1 MGDGFRTGSVK
12 KRIKVAT
19 IITRMAAGAG
29 GVALRGALSV
39 NPDEFEVVMVT
50 GGASVTG
57 ERAAQSASI
66 VTGADAV
73 KNAAQGDLLAQA
85 YDAGLSVARVASLV
99 PEIAPRKDRE
109 ALAALKTFLKEGN
122 FDVVHTHSAKGGAL
136 GRRAAAQ
143 VGVPQIVHTF
153 HGFPFHDFQPA
164 WRRAAYVAIERRLG
178 RDTNAFLAIGTG
190 VAAEAI
196 RRRIA
201 APDRVRTIPP
211 AIENMAVEY
220 GMAARGLARR
230 RLGLPTGL
238 QLVGTVGRI
247 DYQKAPEHW
256 VDALASI
263 KEQDVWGIWIGDGP
277 MRDQLIEHARKRGV
291 EKRLV
296 VLGHRDDV
304 RELLPA
310 FDVFAMASRY
320 EGLPCALL
328 EAIEARV
335 PVVATAVNAVPDVI
349 VPGET
354 GLLVPAGRPRLLGQA
369 VKYMLDNPDDAA
381 RMARGARERIGNRY
395 TPQALG
401 LVLDRIYRGS
411 NQ

>member
-1 MGDGFRTGSVK
+1 MGNGLGADPVS
-12 KRIKVAT
+12 KRIRVAT
-19 IITRMAAGAG
+19 IITRLAAGAG

-39 NPDEFEVVMVT
+39 NPDEFDVVMVT
-50 GGASVTG
+50 GGASMTG
-57 ERAAQSASI
+57 QRGAQTAAI
-66 VTGADAV
+66 VSGADAV

-85 YDAGLSVARVASLV
+85 YDAGLSVARIANLV
-99 PEIAPRKDRE
+99 PEIAPRKDRA
-109 ALAALKTFLKEGN
+109 ALQTLKTFLTEGD
-122 FDVVHTHSAKGGAL
+122 FDVVHTHSAKAGAL
-136 GRRAAAQ
+136 GRRAATQA
-143 VGVPQIVHTF
+143 GVRQIVHTF

-178 RDTNAFLAIGTG
+178 RDTNAFLAIGSG
-190 VAAEAI
+190 VAAEAV

-201 APDRVRTIPP
+201 LPERVRTIPP
-211 AIENMAVEY
+211 AIENVHVES
-220 GMAARGLARR
+220 GVAARGLARR

-263 KEQDVWGIWIGDGP
+263 KEHDVWGIWIGDGP
-277 MRDQLIEHARKRGV
+277 MREQLIEHARKRGV
-291 EKRLV
+291 DQRLV

-310 FDVFAMASRY
+310 FDVFAMASLY

-328 EAIEARV
+328 EAIEAGV
-335 PVVATAVNAVPDVI
+335 PAVATAVNAVPDVI

-354 GLLVPAGRPRLLGQA
+354 GLLVPAGQPRLLGRA
-369 VKYMLDNPDDAA
+369 IKYMLDNPDDAA
-381 RMARGARERIGNRY
+381 RMARGARERIADRY